1 MKSGELIRAEKGL
14 ETDSK
19 RVKDL
24 MGSLDRMSVRVS
36 WGKVVFLSIDLRLLL
51 MGREKSEVRKIE
63 GNGFTCVHTYIY
75 IHTHT
80 RVYVYVCVCVY
91 VSVCVCVCVCV
102 CR

>member
-63 GNGFTCVHTYIY
+63 GNGFTCVHTYT
-75 IHTHT
+75 HTHT
-80 RVYVYVCVCVY
+80 HSHTHIRI
-91 VSVCVCVCVCV
+91 CVCVCVCV
-102 CR
+102 

>member
-63 GNGFTCVHTYIY
+63 GNGFTCVHTYT
-75 IHTHT
+75 HTHT
-80 RVYVYVCVCVY
+80 HTHTHTYVF
-91 VSVCVCVCVCV
+91 VCVCVCVCV

>member
-63 GNGFTCVHTYIY
+63 GNGFTCVHTYT
-75 IHTHT
+75 HTHT
-80 RVYVYVCVCVY
+80 HTLTHTHTYLCVC
-91 VSVCVCVCVCV
+91 VSVCVC
-102 CR
+102 R